1 MIQTYK
7 SNEKSALTSVP
18 ADLYFIALLLPP
30 SAARQ
35 VERYQ
40 VWARDTFDS
49 QAALR
54 SPPHVTLQSPFKL
67 GDDDN
72 KVLKSVLTVCAGQT
86 PAIDVTLSG
95 FGAFPPRVVYID
107 VVRTPELM
115 TVQSALSRHLKVTF
129 GIGCDLPVDRPFRPH
144 VSVAFRD
151 LKRSQ
156 FRKLWAEVRDKS
168 FTEQFQ
174 VTGMALLRHD
184 GRCWRV
190 GSEYRFGS

>member
-1 MIQTYK
+1 
-7 SNEKSALTSVP
+7 VP

-184 GRCWRV
+184 GRRWRV
-190 GSEYRFGS
+190 GSEYRFGA

>member
-1 MIQTYK
+1 M
-7 SNEKSALTSVP
+7 P

-54 SPPHVTLQSPFKL
+54 SPPHVTLQSLFKL

-72 KVLKSVLTVCAGQT
+72 KVLKSVLTVCTGQT

-129 GIGCDLPVDRPFRPH
+129 GIGCDLPVDRPFSPH

-184 GRCWRV
+184 GRRWRV
-190 GSEYRFGS
+190 GSEYRFGA